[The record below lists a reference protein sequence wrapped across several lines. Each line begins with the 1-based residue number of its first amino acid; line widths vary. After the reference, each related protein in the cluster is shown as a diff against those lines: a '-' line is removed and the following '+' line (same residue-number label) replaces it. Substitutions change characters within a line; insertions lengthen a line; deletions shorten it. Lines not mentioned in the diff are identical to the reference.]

1 MTHRF
6 AEPTAYIRLDP
17 DLKAGIAAIAEENDQ
32 TQAAVIRQLLREA
45 LAARATVY
53 LSKVL
58 KKR

>member
-17 DLKAGIAAIAEENDQ
+17 DLKAGIAAIAAENDQ

-45 LAARATVY
+45 LAARKAIRRR
-53 LSKVL
+53 L
-58 KKR
+58 